1 MIRQTGDLPRGIDL
15 AFYCDWVCQVQQVP
29 PVEKRC
35 ISFIQLVLFDCPG
48 TGRGSSCVSNVYL
61 YISGTEISPCAVYTN
76 SIQRA
81 FFKLSP
87 KEKDSLKQEWPWMS
101 KQRILPTIWNVI
113 PLHIPPSLSLFGRV
127 SFHSPP
133 AYHLLAS
140 VRLPLPH
147 SYIFT
152 FRKDVTRYRKR
163 KSPAATMREWAA
175 AAAAA
180 VRGYTPK
187 IHSRNTLPVR
197 GNFFQL
203 SFLSSQPASQRRSSS
218 CTEVCTTSSIQ
229 DNNKKKAAL
238 PW

>member
-1 MIRQTGDLPRGIDL
+1 MFFPSIFLP
-15 AFYCDWVCQVQQVP
+15 
-29 PVEKRC
+29 
-35 ISFIQLVLFDCPG
+35 
-48 TGRGSSCVSNVYL
+48 
-61 YISGTEISPCAVYTN
+61 
-76 SIQRA
+76 
-81 FFKLSP
+81 
-87 KEKDSLKQEWPWMS
+87 
-101 KQRILPTIWNVI
+101 
-113 PLHIPPSLSLFGRV
+113 LSLFGRV
-127 SFHSPP
+127 SFHSPL

-175 AAAAA
+175 AAAA

-203 SFLSSQPASQRRSSS
+203 SFLSSQPASGGARRAQRCVPPVLYKTTTKRRRLCHGRRSLLRSLLVGHLQFRQGVRSS
-218 CTEVCTTSSIQ
+218 
-229 DNNKKKAAL
+229 
-238 PW
+238 